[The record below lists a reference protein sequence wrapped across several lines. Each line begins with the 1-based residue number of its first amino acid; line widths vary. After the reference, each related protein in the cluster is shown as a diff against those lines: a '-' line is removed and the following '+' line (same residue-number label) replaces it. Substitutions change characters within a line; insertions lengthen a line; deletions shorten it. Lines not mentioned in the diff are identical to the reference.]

1 MGEHALKS
9 HAKGLNHKREVDCHQ
24 KVEEGK
30 IPVMVDY
37 FTTFRKSTS
46 SHASTKPSSLANSPK
61 TSSSKKPLLAT
72 GESVLTAEVLHCLN
86 LVEKHHSFNSSNSSS
101 DLYKKMF
108 PDSAIA
114 SGFSCSERKA
124 AYMSTFGISP
134 YLAELQRKAVL
145 SEKDYV
151 LLFDETLNGPLQSKQ
166 LDVHVRY
173 WNGSSITTRYHMS
186 YFLGHSRADDLLD
199 KLRESSRF
207 FNRDGSPMMPFIA
220 EDLFTTIKSL
230 LRRILQAE
238 TLSKLKSPRD
248 LIALDLKSKDI
259 FLTYSKIEIGIA
271 SSKVLQKIKA
281 TDLQIMTLKNEC
293 RQFISSLVAK
303 LLDKSPVMIHLVQKL
318 SCLNPSL
325 MASSPQ
331 LAASRFKDLLIILGD
346 SGRISLNECDQIYN
360 KFIKCLEAL
369 EENNLKPKFELFH
382 PATERLDDFLYNNFK
397 PLDTALWDVLRPL
410 LLLSH
415 GLATVER
422 GFSYNKE
429 VMIENVHEETLIAQR
444 RICDFLKVNG
454 GVLDVAITKP
464 LLTAAASGCQ
474 NYNQYL
480 EKQKTKKAEMAK
492 SLKRKRHD
500 DELSDLKAKRKK
512 LMEEEKCLRSSVD
525 KYADEAEAKQNF
537 KLLSKS
543 NDMCHEAKVK
553 SAELVVL
560 ERTIQ

>member
-1 MGEHALKS
+1 MGKCYFSNQWLEKIEYKLWLQSDPKNVRNAVCRICEKTFDVSNMGEHALKS
-9 HAKGLNHKREVDCHQ
+9 HAKGLNHKREVDCIQ

-46 SHASTKPSSLANSPK
+46 SHASTEPSSLANSPT

-72 GESVLTAEVLHCLN
+72 GDSVLTAEVLHCLN
-86 LVEKHHSFNSSNSSS
+86 LVEKQHSFNSSNSSS

-166 LDVHVRY
+166 LDVHRALQIWPAVKVY
-173 WNGSSITTRYHMS
+173 LNKIKGDKSKEPTCKSYKNLVDFAADALLEAKAQIFLSIAQELQP
-186 YFLGHSRADDLLD
+186 FLTKYQTD
-199 KLRESSRF
+199 
-207 FNRDGSPMMPFIA
+207 SPMMPFIA

-259 FLTYSKIEIGIA
+259 FLAYSKIEIGIA

-303 LLDKSPVMIHLVQKL
+303 LLDKSPVMIRLVQKL

-331 LAASRFKDLLIILGD
+331 LAASRFRDLLIILGD

-360 KFIKCLEAL
+360 KFVQCLEAL
-369 EENNLKPKFELFH
+369 EDNNVKPKFELFH

-415 GLATVER
+415 GQRLL
-422 GFSYNKE
+422 KE
-429 VMIENVHEETLIAQR
+429 
-444 RICDFLKVNG
+444 DFH
-454 GVLDVAITKP
+454 ITK
-464 LLTAAASGCQ
+464 
-474 NYNQYL
+474 
-480 EKQKTKKAEMAK
+480 K
-492 SLKRKRHD
+492 S
-500 DELSDLKAKRKK
+500 
-512 LMEEEKCLRSSVD
+512 
-525 KYADEAEAKQNF
+525 
-537 KLLSKS
+537 
-543 NDMCHEAKVK
+543 
-553 SAELVVL
+553 
-560 ERTIQ
+560 